1 MPRSKL
7 ILMSALLLTTVTLF
21 AATDVRAASECTTS
35 DYSFKIRF
43 DGVAP
48 ASESC
53 AGDIYRYTVLPRSES
68 INKLS
73 LLEFTLER
81 GLSATGHFVCNGV
94 GGQASFNFAKDIP
107 QVCVFTAPLPSE
119 VSSYLTVDICVT
131 GAGGNVDL
139 IGVHTQARTKT
150 KYDDEIKDGTC
161 IVDGPTK
168 GLPAFVSIVKKRV
181 EIRGT
186 EFCIDIDPRTGCP
199 PQDATPRDCVT
210 GDFLPQDPTFTVSSS
225 AAGSHSLKYN
235 QGADGSPACPV
246 GKIVGGSPDCEW
258 ITLGGTAYGPICFE

>member
-1 MPRSKL
+1 
-7 ILMSALLLTTVTLF
+7 MSALLLTTVTLF
-21 AATDVRAASECTTS
+21 AATDVRAASQCTTS

-43 DGVAP
+43 DGVVP
-48 ASESC
+48 ANESC

-139 IGVHTQARTKT
+139 IGVHTQAR
-150 KYDDEIKDGTC
+150 DDDNRIKDGTC

-186 EFCIDIDPRTGCP
+186 DFCIDIDPRTGCP

-210 GDFLPQDPTFTVSSS
+210 GDSLPQDPTFTVSSS

-258 ITLGGTAYGPICFE
+258 ITLGGTAYGPICF

>member
-139 IGVHTQARTKT
+139 IGVHTQAR
-150 KYDDEIKDGTC
+150 DDDNRIKDGTC

-186 EFCIDIDPRTGCP
+186 DFCIDIDPRTGCP

-210 GDFLPQDPTFTVSSS
+210 GDSLPQDPTFTVSSS

-258 ITLGGTAYGPICFE
+258 ITLGGTAYGPICF